1 MERGTNTGALEQTL
15 GDQVEVD
22 GAEVGVGADRGE
34 AAGAPDPGGVVTRL
48 LLGSA
53 AALAV

>member
-1 MERGTNTGALEQTL
+1 MERGTNTGSLEQTL

-34 AAGAPDPGGVVTRL
+34 AARAGDPGGVVTRL

>member
-34 AAGAPDPGGVVTRL
+34 AAGAGDPGGVVTRL